1 MITIHAYLIT
11 VLKNWKE
18 YTLSKRPFK
27 KRAQR
32 MPPLVCSSGRQ
43 WVEEDVVGKAD
54 LLKRVKKVTVQR
66 KHEKTKT
73 KWS

>member
-1 MITIHAYLIT
+1 M
-11 VLKNWKE
+11 
-18 YTLSKRPFK
+18 
-27 KRAQR
+27 
-32 MPPLVCSSGRQ
+32 SG
-43 WVEEDVVGKAD
+43 VEEDVVGKAD